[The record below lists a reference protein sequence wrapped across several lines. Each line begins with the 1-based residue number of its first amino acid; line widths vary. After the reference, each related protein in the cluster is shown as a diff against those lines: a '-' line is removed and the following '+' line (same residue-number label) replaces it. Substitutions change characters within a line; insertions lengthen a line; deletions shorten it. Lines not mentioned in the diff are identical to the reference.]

1 MEGTIHMTFVPN
13 PDDPKNTIVDAETNL
28 RDVDPFYL
36 ADALAFVASGVS
48 ASSQGLEVLCSAIVT
63 LAFIH
68 FKERNAAEAG
78 DPAEAEEPAAENK
91 EESPNE

>member
-48 ASSQGLEVLCSAIVT
+48 ASFQGLEVLCSAIVT
-63 LAFIH
+63 LAFMR
-68 FKERNAAEAG
+68 FKERNSAESG
-78 DPAEAEEPAAENK
+78 DPAEAEEPTIN
-91 EESPNE
+91 EEDATNE